1 MATELPSTYNEP
13 IRIAIIGGTG
23 LGSLPSPPF
32 SPVAT
37 LPPPSTPWG
46 LPSSPISILTYK
58 PPTASS
64 TGGSSK
70 SIAIAFLARH
80 GLHHQLAP
88 HEIPNQANIAA
99 LRKLGVRCVIA
110 FSAVGSL
117 KEEVKP
123 RDFVVVDQVV
133 DWTRG
138 VRPWTFFEGGMV
150 GHVGFADPFDLA
162 LSRKVTQAIDKPDVL
177 EGENARVHS
186 KGTVV
191 CIEGPQFSTRAE
203 SIFYRNVLNASVIN
217 MSAIPEAKLAREAE
231 MAYSM
236 VCMSTDYDSWHETN
250 ETVSVEM
257 VMGHMKSNSVN
268 ARRAV
273 EAIVEELGK
282 PENESI
288 VHAEHWKGMTKG
300 AGEITKPEGRS
311 PQALEKLRWLFPG
324 YFETSPSAGA
334 TNGLTILFHDF
345 SNDAAMGR
353 TSKVPSSKE
362 AQSANPTT
370 TEFDHPENKVFS
382 TTEVALA

>member
-1 MATELPSTYNEP
+1 MAANLPSTYTDP
-13 IRIAIIGGTG
+13 VHIAIIGGTG
-23 LGSLPSPPF
+23 LSSLPSPPF
-32 SPVAT
+32 TPVAT

-46 LPSSPISILTYK
+46 LPSSPISILAYE
-58 PPTASS
+58 PPAASRN
-64 TGGSSK
+64 GGSSK
-70 SIAIAFLARH
+70 SITIAFLARH

-99 LRKLGVRCVIA
+99 LRKMGIRCVIA

-117 KEEVKP
+117 KEDVKP
-123 RDFVVVDQVV
+123 RDFVVVDQIV

-150 GHVGFADPFDLA
+150 GHVGFADPFDTA
-162 LSRKVTQAIDKPDVL
+162 LSKKIAGSISKPGVL
-177 EGENARVHS
+177 EGENAALHS

-203 SIFYRNVLNASVIN
+203 STFYRNVLNASVIN

-273 EAIVEELGK
+273 EAIIEELGK
-282 PENESI
+282 SENESI

-300 AGEITKPEGRS
+300 AGSITKAEGRS
-311 PQALEKLRWLFPG
+311 PEAWEKLRWLFPG
-324 YFETSPSAGA
+324 YFE
-334 TNGLTILFHDF
+334 
-345 SNDAAMGR
+345 
-353 TSKVPSSKE
+353 
-362 AQSANPTT
+362 ANP
-370 TEFDHPENKVFS
+370 
-382 TTEVALA
+382 

>member
-1 MATELPSTYNEP
+1 MAGELPSTYDGP
-13 IRIAIIGGTG
+13 VHIAIIGGTG

-32 SPVAT
+32 KPVAT

-46 LPSSPISILTYK
+46 FPSSPISILTYA
-58 PPTASS
+58 PPT
-64 TGGSSK
+64 GSSSNK
-70 SIAIAFLARH
+70 PIAIAFLARH

-99 LRKLGVRCVIA
+99 LRKLGVRCVVA

-123 RDFVVVDQVV
+123 RDFVVVDQVI

-150 GHVGFADPFDLA
+150 GHVGFADPFDTT
-162 LSRKVTQAIDKPDVL
+162 LSRVIAGALGKPDVL
-177 EGENARVHS
+177 EGENALLHP

-191 CIEGPQFSTRAE
+191 CIEGPQFSSRAE

-217 MSAIPEAKLAREAE
+217 MSAVPESKLAREAE

-257 VMGHMKSNSVN
+257 VMGHMTANSIN
-268 ARRAV
+268 ARRSV
-273 EAIVEELGK
+273 EAIIEELGK
-282 PENESI
+282 PENTA
-288 VHAEHWKGMTKG
+288 VVQAEQWKGMTKG
-300 AGEITKPEGRS
+300 AGGITKVEGRS
-311 PQALEKLRWLFPG
+311 PEALKKLKWLFPG
-324 YFETSPSAGA
+324 YFEEGVWIGSG
-334 TNGLTILFHDF
+334 
-345 SNDAAMGR
+345 
-353 TSKVPSSKE
+353 
-362 AQSANPTT
+362 
-370 TEFDHPENKVFS
+370 
-382 TTEVALA
+382 

>member
-1 MATELPSTYNEP
+1 MVAQLPSTYDDP
-13 IRIAIIGGTG
+13 VQIAIIGGTG

-32 SPVAT
+32 KPVAT

-46 LPSSPISILTYK
+46 LPSSPISILSYTR
-58 PPTASS
+58 PTASS
-64 TGGSSK
+64 NNPV
-70 SIAIAFLARH
+70 AIAFLARH

-99 LRKLGVRCVIA
+99 LRKLGVRCVVA

-123 RDFVVVDQVV
+123 RDFVVVDQII

-150 GHVGFADPFDLA
+150 GHVGFADPFDTQ
-162 LSRKVTQAIDKPDVL
+162 LSNVIAGAIGKPGVL
-177 EGENARVHS
+177 EGDNAVAHP

-203 SIFYRNVLNASVIN
+203 SIFYRNGLNASVIN
-217 MSAIPEAKLAREAE
+217 MSAVPESKLAREAE

-257 VMGHMKSNSVN
+257 VMGHMTANSIN
-268 ARRAV
+268 ARRSV
-273 EAIVEELGK
+273 EAIVGELGK
-282 PENESI
+282 SENAAI
-288 VHAEHWKGMTKG
+288 VQAEQWKGMIKG
-300 AGEITKPEGRS
+300 AGGITKVEGRS
-311 PQALEKLRWLFPG
+311 PEALKKLRWLFPG
-324 YFETSPSAGA
+324 YFEEEKWIGSGS
-334 TNGLTILFHDF
+334 
-345 SNDAAMGR
+345 
-353 TSKVPSSKE
+353 
-362 AQSANPTT
+362 
-370 TEFDHPENKVFS
+370 
-382 TTEVALA
+382 

>member
-1 MATELPSTYNEP
+1 MAAELPSTYTEP
-13 IRIAIIGGTG
+13 VHIAIIGGTG

-32 SPVAT
+32 TPIAT
-37 LPPPSTPWG
+37 LPPPATPWG
-46 LPSSPISILTYK
+46 HPSSPISILAYK

-64 TGGSSK
+64 NGGSSK
-70 SIAIAFLARH
+70 PIAIAFIARH

-99 LRKLGVRCVIA
+99 LKKMGVRCVIA

-123 RDFVVVDQVV
+123 RDFVVVNQVV

-150 GHVGFADPFDLA
+150 GHIGFADPFDLA
-162 LSRKVTQAIDKPDVL
+162 LSKKVAESISKPGVL
-177 EGENARVHS
+177 EGENAVAHP

-257 VMGHMKSNSVN
+257 VMGHMQSNSVN

-273 EAIVEELGK
+273 EAIIEELGK

-288 VHAEHWKGMTKG
+288 VHAEHWKGMIKG
-300 AGEITKPEGRS
+300 AGSITKAEGRS
-311 PQALEKLRWLFPG
+311 SEASGKLRWLFPG
-324 YFETSPSAGA
+324 YFEASP
-334 TNGLTILFHDF
+334 
-345 SNDAAMGR
+345 
-353 TSKVPSSKE
+353 
-362 AQSANPTT
+362 
-370 TEFDHPENKVFS
+370 
-382 TTEVALA
+382 